1 MRYLTAG
8 DSHGE
13 YLVGIVEGFPA
24 GHRVAIRDIERDLA
38 RRRTSYGRSARQ
50 KIETDTVRIVSG
62 IWKGKSTG
70 APIAILIENRGHT
83 VAGKTGGGLGTIP
96 RPGHAD
102 FAGCVKYGF
111 DEVPPV
117 AERASARG
125 TALRVAIGAL
135 AKSVLDL
142 FSIETLGHVIS
153 IGGIDASP
161 KRTPFASLK
170 RTVLRSPLY
179 CGDGKANDRM
189 IEIIRKAKKEG
200 NSLGGAVEVIVTG
213 LPPGLGSYVDPDRKL
228 DARLAGAM
236 MSIQSVK
243 AVEIGDGLKTH
254 KQAGHESQDAIYLE
268 KGRVVRRTNYAGGI
282 EGGVTNGEDVV
293 IRLYGKPLPTSLR
306 RLPSYDM
313 KTRKPALA
321 PFVRS
326 DVCVMPAL
334 SVIGAAVA
342 AWEILLAMTEKFGGD
357 TIAELKKSYE
367 HYTSLLAKR
376 GLA

>member
-1 MRYLTAG
+1 LTSG

-13 YLVGIVEGFPA
+13 CLVGIIEGFPA
-24 GHRVAIRDIERDLA
+24 GHRIAARDIERDLD

-50 KIETDTVRIVSG
+50 RLERDTVRIVSG

-70 APIAILIENRGHT
+70 APIAILIENRGRA
-83 VAGKTGGGLGTIP
+83 VAGKPGGALGTVP

-125 TALRVAIGAL
+125 TALRVAVGAL
-135 AKSVLDL
+135 AKSVLGL
-142 FSIETLGHVIS
+142 FAIDTLGHVVS
-153 IGGIDASP
+153 IGGIDIDP
-161 KRTPFASLK
+161 KRAPFTTLK
-170 RTVLRSPLY
+170 RTALRSPLF
-179 CGDGKANDRM
+179 CGDKKAGRRM
-189 IEIIRKAKKEG
+189 TEAIRKAKKEG
-200 NSLGGAVEVIVTG
+200 NSLGGAVEVMVTG
-213 LPPGLGSYVDPDRKL
+213 LPPGLGTYVDPERRL

-243 AVEIGDGLKTH
+243 AVEIGDALTTYRRT
-254 KQAGHESQDAIYLE
+254 GHDSQDAIYKE
-268 KGRVVRRTNYAGGI
+268 RNRVVRKTNYAGGI
-282 EGGVTNGEDVV
+282 EGGVSNGEDIV

-313 KTRKPALA
+313 KTGRASLA

-334 SVIGAAVA
+334 SVIGEAVA
-342 AWEILLAMTEKFGGD
+342 AWEVLVAMTEKFGGD
-357 TIAELKKSYE
+357 TIDELKQNYE
-367 HYTSLLAKR
+367 RYASLLAKR

>member
-1 MRYLTAG
+1 MRCLTAG

-13 YLVGIVEGFPA
+13 CLVGIVEGFPA
-24 GHRVAIRDIERDLA
+24 GHRVAVRDIERDLD

-50 KIETDTVRIVSG
+50 KLEHDSVRIVSG
-62 IWKGKSTG
+62 IWKGRSTG
-70 APIAILIENRGHT
+70 APIAILVENRGRT
-83 VAGKTGGGLGTIP
+83 VAGKAGGALSSIP

-102 FAGCVKYGF
+102 FAGAMKYGF

-135 AKSVLDL
+135 AKSVLAL
-142 FSIETLGHVIS
+142 FSIDTLGHVIA
-153 IGGIDASP
+153 IGDVDVARSP
-161 KRTPFASLK
+161 KSFAGLK
-170 RTVLRSPLY
+170 RAVLRSPLF
-179 CGDGKANDRM
+179 CGDPQAGDRM
-189 IEIIRKAKKEG
+189 AGAIRTAKKKG

-213 LPPGLGSYVDPDRKL
+213 VPPGLGSYADPDRRL

-243 AVEIGDGLKTH
+243 AVEIGDGLKTYRRT
-254 KQAGHESQDAIYLE
+254 GYESQDAIHME
-268 KGRVVRRTNYAGGI
+268 KSRIVRRTNHAGGI
-282 EGGVTNGEDVV
+282 EGGVTNGEDIV

-306 RLPSYDM
+306 RLPSYNM

-326 DVCVMPAL
+326 DACVMPAL
-334 SVIGAAVA
+334 SVIGEAVV
-342 AWEILLAMTEKFGGD
+342 AWEILVALTEKFGGD
-357 TIAELKKSYE
+357 TVDEMKKSYRR
-367 HYTSLLAKR
+367 YTSLLAKR
-376 GLA
+376 GLT